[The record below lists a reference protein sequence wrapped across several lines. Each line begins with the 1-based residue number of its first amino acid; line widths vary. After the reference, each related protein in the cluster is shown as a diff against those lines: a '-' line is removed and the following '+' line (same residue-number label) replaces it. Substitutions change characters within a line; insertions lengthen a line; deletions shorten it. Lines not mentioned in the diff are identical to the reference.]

1 MPTQLCQVRHS
12 GENLKNL
19 IRTNSMSIGT
29 VLFDISHLLNHIT
42 VDAGPSFPLPNGD
55 VLLNRANISIG
66 KSRISLPSGAQTVTA
81 IGEPIPFINDM
92 LTYVTVPKQM
102 ADATH
107 KICIGSPDAWG
118 LSGQNIHLPCMNSC
132 KHNRRFMCC
141 HSEPSPLTRTQP
153 GWRTGG

>member
-1 MPTQLCQVRHS
+1 MKFGALQLLFLWKLSCISGAFQWYSLPLHMPTQLCQVRHS

-66 KSRISLPSGAQTVTA
+66 TSRISLPSGAQTVTA
-81 IGEPIPFINDM
+81 IGEPIPFINDISIKIRRYIVYCRK
-92 LTYVTVPKQM
+92 LLLDLY
-102 ADATH
+102 DALIRFKH
-107 KICIGSPDAWG
+107 ISQLYG
-118 LSGQNIHLPCMNSC
+118 L
-132 KHNRRFMCC
+132 
-141 HSEPSPLTRTQP
+141 
-153 GWRTGG
+153 WR

>member
-1 MPTQLCQVRHS
+1 
-12 GENLKNL
+12 
-19 IRTNSMSIGT
+19 MSIGT

-118 LSGQNIHLPCMNSC
+118 YLDRIST
-132 KHNRRFMCC
+132 C
-141 HSEPSPLTRTQP
+141 HA
-153 GWRTGG
+153 

>member
-107 KICIGSPDAWG
+107 KICIGSPDAWAIWTEYPPAMHE
-118 LSGQNIHLPCMNSC
+118 LMQA
-132 KHNRRFMCC
+132 
-141 HSEPSPLTRTQP
+141 
-153 GWRTGG
+153 